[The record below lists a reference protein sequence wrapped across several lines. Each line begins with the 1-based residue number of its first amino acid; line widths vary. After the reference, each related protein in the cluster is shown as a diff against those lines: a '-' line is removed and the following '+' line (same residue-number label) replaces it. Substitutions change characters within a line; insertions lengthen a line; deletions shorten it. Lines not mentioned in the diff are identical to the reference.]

1 MKQQRPTTKGRKT
14 RNPEKGKNRR
24 QTQNEGV
31 LGLSHYS
38 STPML
43 HETKP
48 LIAQKPVISQQR
60 AVTSRTGTEQQKN
73 SEFWCSDQGLWKKRG
88 FKFSL
93 LYYVNSDIEEAK
105 AKAERSGEQEAL

>member
-1 MKQQRPTTKGRKT
+1 VQGKEFKQLIQSKTTIAVKKGVAV
-14 RNPEKGKNRR
+14 NRVPC
-24 QTQNEGV
+24 TV
-31 LGLSHYS
+31 SLLT

-60 AVTSRTGTEQQKN
+60 AVASSTGTKQQKN